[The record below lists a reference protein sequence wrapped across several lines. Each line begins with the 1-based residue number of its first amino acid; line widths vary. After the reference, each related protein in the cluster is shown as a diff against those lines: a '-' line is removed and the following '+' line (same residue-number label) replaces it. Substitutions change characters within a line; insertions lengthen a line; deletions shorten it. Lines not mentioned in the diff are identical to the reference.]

1 MSSPLLFDSALI
13 RKRLARARRAGFA
26 DFLVARVVDD
36 LSDRLDAVLR
46 EFPRALDLGTPVPA
60 AAIWLARSGRAG
72 AVTRL
77 APTPEPGSPS
87 VAFAIGDPEAWPGA
101 ISEFLDAEVAFEP

>member
-26 DFLVARVVDD
+26 DFLVARAVDD

-46 EFPRALDLGTPVPA
+46 EFPSALDLATPVPA
-60 AAIWLARSGRAG
+60 AAAWLRRSGRAA
-72 AVTRL
+72 AVNKKNK
-77 APTPEPGSPS
+77 G
-87 VAFAIGDPEAWPGA
+87 
-101 ISEFLDAEVAFEP
+101 